1 MKIDRKTA
9 LTVALLRELFD
20 YDAETGLFKRKV
32 STTNRVK
39 VGDVAGAK
47 NQKGYINIM
56 VCARLHPAHRLAWL
70 YVHGVWPQGQIDHI
84 NGIRDDNRIGNLREA
99 TNAQNMQNQRRAH
112 RNSQTGA
119 LGGHPHK
126 ENGNYVAQIRVDGKV
141 RHIGSYRTAE
151 EAHYAYLQA
160 KRRLHPN
167 GEIAKEAEIEPE
179 KIGRKLPAH
188 GFAGVEERGGRFRA
202 FFYRGG
208 KRVNVGTFD
217 TAEEASQA
225 RKTAMKDT

>member
-1 MKIDRKTA
+1 MKIDQKTT
-9 LTVALLRELFD
+9 LTAAMLREVLD
-20 YDAETGLFKRKV
+20 YCPESGEFSRRISARAGKPV
-32 STTNRVK
+32 GRVRP
-39 VGDVAGAK
+39 D
-47 NQKGYINIM
+47 GYLVIS
-56 VCARLHPAHRLAWL
+56 VDDRLYLAHRLAWL
-70 YVHGVWPQGQIDHI
+70 HVYGAWPSGRIDHI
-84 NGIRDDNRIGNLREA
+84 NGNPTDNRLANLREA
-99 TNAQNMQNQRRAH
+99 TNGENMQNQRRAH
-112 RNSQTGA
+112 CNSQTGV
-119 LGGHPHK
+119 LGVHYHE

-167 GEIAKEAEIEPE
+167 GEIAKSAEVEPE
-179 KIGRKLPAH
+179 KIRRKLPAH

-217 TAEEASQA
+217 TADEASQA
-225 RKTAMKDT
+225 RKTAMKGT

>member
-1 MKIDRKTA
+1 MKMAQKTK
-9 LTVALLRELFD
+9 LTAARLREVLD
-20 YDAETGLFKRKV
+20 YCPETGEFSRR
-32 STTNRVK
+32 STSRASKPVGRVRPDGYL
-39 VGDVAGAK
+39 VISVD
-47 NQKGYINIM
+47 NQ
-56 VCARLHPAHRLAWL
+56 LHLAHRLAWL
-70 YVHGVWPQGQIDHI
+70 HVYGVWPSCHIDHI
-84 NGIRDDNRIGNLREA
+84 NGNPADNRISNLREA
-99 TNAQNMQNQRRAH
+99 TNGENMQNQRRAH

-126 ENGNYVAQIRVDGKV
+126 ENGNYVAQIRVDGKT

-167 GEIAKEAEIEPE
+167 GEIAKSAEIEPE
-179 KIGRKLPAH
+179 KIGRKLPEH

-208 KRVNVGTFD
+208 KRINVGTLD
-217 TAEEASQA
+217 TADEASQA